1 MPETGGKCWCKADVP
16 LVKEEVIREHLS
28 KQDSV
33 LEEVDKN
40 CRILRGMY
48 WKDHKYQFHPVPT
61 TLLWAE
67 LSAGTS
73 GCLGPLTT

>member
-16 LVKEEVIREHLS
+16 LVKEEVIREYLS

-48 WKDHKYQFHPVPT
+48 RKDLKDHPIPT
-61 TLLWAE
+61 PLLWAGPSHSR
-67 LSAGTS
+67 L
-73 GCLGPLTT
+73 GCLGPLTS

>member
-1 MPETGGKCWCKADVP
+1 MWGMLVQGRCA
-16 LVKEEVIREHLS
+16 LGVKEVIKEYLS

-48 WKDHKYQFHPVPT
+48 WKDLKDHPIPT
-61 TLLWAE
+61 PLLWAG
-67 LSAGTS
+67 LSHIRP
-73 GCLGPLTT
+73 GCLGPLTS